1 MEEIKNTINKLQIL
15 LKEQKKEI
23 NMILNEKIKEEKL
36 NIDLDENIKQLEIL
50 SILRIE
56 KEIDLIKNNN
66 DAKLIREDINATKS
80 IINEIHKKNYNKKII
95 KNLNKFISI

>member
-23 NMILNEKIKEEKL
+23 NMILNEKIKEEELEKS
-36 NIDLDENIKQLEIL
+36 LDENINQLEIL

-80 IINEIHKKNYNKKII
+80 IINEIHKKKFNKKII